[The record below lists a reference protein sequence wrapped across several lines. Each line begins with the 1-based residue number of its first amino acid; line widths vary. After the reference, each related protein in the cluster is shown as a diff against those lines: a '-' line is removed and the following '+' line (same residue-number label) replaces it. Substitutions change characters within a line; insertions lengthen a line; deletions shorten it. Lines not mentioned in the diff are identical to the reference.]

1 MGKDENR
8 KSFTFLVRNFWPWTY
23 SYSYYNVHALKLSTV
38 RRILGMQIV
47 LINISTRAHG
57 NYAKSFFVF
66 KKLETPRISRK
77 CISVA
82 KGT

>member
-1 MGKDENR
+1 MGKDK
-8 KSFTFLVRNFWPWTY
+8 KSQQFHFSCEKFLAMDVLLFL
-23 SYSYYNVHALKLSTV
+23 HALKLSTV

-66 KKLETPRISRK
+66 KKLETRRISRK